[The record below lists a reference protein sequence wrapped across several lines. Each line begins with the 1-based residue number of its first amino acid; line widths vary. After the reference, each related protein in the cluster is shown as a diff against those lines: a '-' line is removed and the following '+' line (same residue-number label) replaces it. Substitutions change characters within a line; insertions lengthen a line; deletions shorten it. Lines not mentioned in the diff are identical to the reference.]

1 MIFSELVPETPKT
14 TDFWPNPMS
23 AREDTAKLLASLSPL
38 EGYNLTPLPDV
49 RLLRSDRPLA
59 RTPVLYDPGIVIVCQ
74 GSKQGYFGGEV
85 YRYDAQHYLAVAAPV
100 PFTMETQASAAE
112 PLLAIYLH
120 LDFEL
125 AADVLLQI
133 HQHGGWPEASAKS
146 MVSTPLDAALAATV
160 LRLVQALA
168 DPLETAVLG
177 RGLLRELY
185 YRVLTGDQGGA
196 MRAALARQGKFGQIF
211 KTLRRIHAD
220 YREPLT
226 VEALAL
232 DAAMSVPTYHHH
244 FKAVTGTTPIQYLKS
259 IRLHQARLLM
269 VRSDRSAAVAASD
282 VGYESASQFGR
293 EFKRL
298 FGLSPAQEVRRMRS
312 SFALPPQVNPAFVSS
327 H

>member
-1 MIFSELVPETPKT
+1 
-14 TDFWPNPMS
+14 MS
-23 AREDTAKLLASLSPL
+23 IREQTVELLASLSPL

-100 PFTMETQASAAE
+100 PFTMETRASAAE

-120 LDFEL
+120 LDVEL

-133 HQHGGWPEASAKS
+133 QHHGGLAEASAKS
-146 MVSTPLDAALAATV
+146 MVSTPVDAAFAATV

-168 DPLETAVLG
+168 DPLAAAVLG

-185 YRVLTGDQGGA
+185 FRVLTGEQGGA
-196 MRAALARQGKFGQIF
+196 MRAALAQQGRFGQIF
-211 KTLRRIHAD
+211 KTLRRIHAA

-226 VEALAL
+226 VEQLAL
-232 DAAMSVPTYHHH
+232 EAAMSVPTYHHH
-244 FKAVTGTTPIQYLKS
+244 FKTVTGTTPIQYLKS

-269 VRSDRSAAVAASD
+269 VRNDRSAAAAASE

-293 EFKRL
+293 EFKRV
-298 FGLSPAQEVRRMRS
+298 FGLSPAQEARRMRA
-312 SFALPPQVNPAFVSS
+312 SFALPPQANPVFVSS

>member
-1 MIFSELVPETPKT
+1 
-14 TDFWPNPMS
+14 MS
-23 AREDTAKLLASLSPL
+23 VQEQTIELLASLCAL

-49 RLLRSDRPLA
+49 RLLRCDRPLA

-74 GSKQGYFGGEV
+74 GSKQGYFGGQV
-85 YRYDAQHYLAVAAPV
+85 YRYDAQHVLAVAVPV
-100 PFTMETQASAAE
+100 PFTMETRASAAE

-133 HQHGGWPEASAKS
+133 GQHGGLAEENAQS
-146 MVSTPLDAALAATV
+146 MVSTPLDAAFAATV

-168 DPLETAVLG
+168 DPLEAAVLG

-185 YRVLTGDQGGA
+185 YRVLTGEQGGA
-196 MRAALARQGKFGQIF
+196 MRAALAQQGRFGKIYQ
-211 KTLRRIHAD
+211 TLRSIHAT

-226 VEALAL
+226 VEQLAL

-269 VRSDRSAAVAASD
+269 VRNERSAAIAASE

-298 FGLSPAQEVRRMRS
+298 FGLTPAQEVKRMRS
-312 SFALPPQVNPAFVSS
+312 SFALPPQANPAFVSS

>member
-1 MIFSELVPETPKT
+1 M
-14 TDFWPNPMS
+14 N
-23 AREDTAKLLASLSPL
+23 AREQTIELLTCLCPL

-85 YRYDAQHYLAVAAPV
+85 YRYDAQHYLAVAVPV

-112 PLLAIYLH
+112 PLLALYLH

-133 HQHGGWPEASAKS
+133 QQHRTLAQESAQS
-146 MVSTPLDAALAATV
+146 MVSTPVDPALSATV

-168 DPLETAVLG
+168 DPLEAAVLG

-185 YRVLTGDQGGA
+185 YRVLTGEQGGA
-196 MRAALARQGKFGQIF
+196 MRAALAQQGRFGKIF
-211 KTLRRIHAD
+211 KTLRRIHAA

-226 VEALAL
+226 VEQLAL

-244 FKAVTGTTPIQYLKS
+244 FRAVTGTTPIQYLKS
-259 IRLHQARLLM
+259 TRLHQARLLM
-269 VRSDRSAAVAASD
+269 VRNDRSAAVAASE

-298 FGLSPAQEVRRMRS
+298 FGLTPAQEVRRMRA
-312 SFALPPQVNPAFVSS
+312 SFALPPQANPAFVSS